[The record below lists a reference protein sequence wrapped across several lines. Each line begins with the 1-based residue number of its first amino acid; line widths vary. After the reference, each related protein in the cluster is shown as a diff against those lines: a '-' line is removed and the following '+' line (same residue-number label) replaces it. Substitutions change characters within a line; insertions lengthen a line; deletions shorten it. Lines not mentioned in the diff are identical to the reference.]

1 MHANRAALPIVA
13 ATRAAHSHL
22 RAERE
27 SALFMELK
35 MAGPRLAARLGAILS
50 AFFLAN
56 VAAQAQTPFNPGV
69 AGCQECHRADGTAG
83 PEGVDLTGL
92 GQDYLVQQLQ
102 DFRAGLRRSAT
113 PKSLSDADIA
123 AAAAY
128 YAAIPARS
136 RVRVVESDSAPRV
149 GEQEPLGRRIV
160 EIPENAAPESKARV
174 VAYVPVGALAA
185 GKILAETGGGKT
197 TPCAT
202 CHERG
207 LKGDGL
213 FPPLAGR
220 SPSYIARQ
228 LSDFK
233 NGARA
238 GANGV
243 QMKPIVARL
252 NADDMMLLAAY
263 IASLPSQ

>member
-1 MHANRAALPIVA
+1 
-13 ATRAAHSHL
+13 
-22 RAERE
+22 
-27 SALFMELK
+27 
-35 MAGPRLAARLGAILS
+35 MAGPSIAARLGAILS
-50 AFFLAN
+50 AVLLAS
-56 VAAQAQTPFNPGV
+56 VAAPAQTPFNPGV
-69 AGCQECHRADGTAG
+69 AGCEGCHRAEAPAG
-83 PEGVDLTGL
+83 PEGVDLSGL
-92 GQDYLVQQLQ
+92 SQDYLAQQLL

-123 AAAAY
+123 AAAGY
-128 YAAIPARS
+128 YAALPIRS
-136 RVRVVESDSAPRV
+136 EVRVVESDSAPRAGERA

-160 EIPENAAPESKARV
+160 ELPDNSATDSKARV

-213 FPPLAGR
+213 FPALAGR
-220 SPSYIARQ
+220 APGYLARQ
-228 LSDFK
+228 LLDFK

-238 GANGV
+238 GANSE
-243 QMKPIVARL
+243 QMKPVVARL
-252 NADDMMLLAAY
+252 DADDMMLLAAY
-263 IASLPSQ
+263 IAALPVH

>member
-1 MHANRAALPIVA
+1 
-13 ATRAAHSHL
+13 
-22 RAERE
+22 
-27 SALFMELK
+27 
-35 MAGPRLAARLGAILS
+35 MAGPRVAARLGGVFS
-50 AFFLAN
+50 ALLLAS
-56 VAAQAQTPFNPGV
+56 VAAPAQTPFDPGA
-69 AGCQECHRADGTAG
+69 AGCEGCHRADATAG

-92 GQDYLVQQLQ
+92 SPEYLVQQLQ

-113 PKSLSDADIA
+113 PKSLSDADIE

-128 YAAIPARS
+128 YAALPARAH
-136 RVRVVESDSAPRV
+136 VRVVESDSAPRA

-160 EIPENAAPESKARV
+160 EIAENAATDGKARV

-220 SPSYIARQ
+220 SPSYLARQ
-228 LSDFK
+228 LFDFK

-238 GANGV
+238 GANSE
-243 QMKPIVARL
+243 QMKPVVERL
-252 NADDMMLLAAY
+252 NADDMMALAAY
-263 IASLPSQ
+263 IAALPSQ